1 MQRDKDDLVGI
12 DDRDLPPRRYP
23 ARPADG
29 TGERRQ
35 DGQAARPHES
45 EQATE
50 QDELTSRR

>member
-1 MQRDKDDLVGI
+1 VQRDKDDLVGI

-45 EQATE
+45 EQ
-50 QDELTSRR
+50 DELTSRR